1 MSPARRRIAIAL
13 IVAGVI
19 ASLLP
24 FVTAPESLV
33 AGLAIGLLV
42 GNPWMVRTRKAT
54 HPLLQASVVGLGF
67 GMDLAV
73 VLRVGAHG
81 LAYTVIGIAGCFAVG
96 LALAR
101 AFAVPGDVGLLT
113 TVGTAICGGS
123 AIAAVVP
130 AIRAKDHEA
139 SISLATVF
147 LLNAVGLVLFPIIGH
162 ALGLDE
168 ARFGLWAAL
177 SIHDTSSVVGA
188 ASAYG
193 KTALQIA
200 TTVKLARAL
209 WIAPVALGIGAVRA
223 RRRGP
228 EGGAAKLKV
237 PWFIFG
243 FIGAA
248 TLVTFVPTLGPA
260 GAWIFRLAKQLLVLT
275 LFLIGLGLDART
287 VRDVGIRPLLHGV
300 VLWMI
305 VGSMTLAAILAGLI
319 R

>member
-1 MSPARRRIAIAL
+1 MGPARRRTAIVL
-13 IVAGVI
+13 IVLGAA

-33 AGLAIGLLV
+33 GGLAVGLLV
-42 GNPWMVRTRKAT
+42 GNPWMTRTRKAT

-67 GMDLAV
+67 GMNLAV

-81 LAYTVIGIAGCFAVG
+81 LAYTVTGILGCFVVG

-101 AFAVPGDVGLLT
+101 AFSVPGDVGLLT

-168 ARFGLWAAL
+168 TRFGLWAAL

-209 WIAPVALGIGAVRA
+209 WIAPVALIIGALRA

-228 EGGAAKLKV
+228 EAGAAKLKV

-248 TLVTFVPTLGPA
+248 ALVTFLPALADLGA
-260 GAWIFRLAKQLLVLT
+260 VVFRIAKQLLVLT

-287 VRDVGIRPLLHGV
+287 MREVGARPLIHGI
-300 VLWMI
+300 VLWLIVASTTLLAI
-305 VGSMTLAAILAGLI
+305 VGGLI